1 MNLIHHRPARGALA
15 FISGGVIAVLSGLMG
30 LGGAEFRLP
39 VLIGALGF
47 AVRQAVPLNLL
58 VSLATILVSLVA
70 RATLAPPVPVSGLAV
85 EIAAVMAG
93 AVTAAWAGTGL
104 FRRLA
109 DHTLER
115 VVGIL
120 LLTIAAVLLVEAAM
134 PVGLSAGLPGDAVL
148 RAIVGMAAGLAI
160 GMVSSLLGV
169 AGGELIIP
177 TMVLA
182 FGADI
187 KAAGTASLII
197 SLPTV
202 LVGVVRYARQGAYGN
217 RTALSSVA
225 APMAVGSV
233 LGATLGATLVGLVP
247 SGALKVILGV
257 ILAVSALKML
267 RHRRV
272 ADRVR
277 AQAGKPA
284 SGTIDC

>member
-1 MNLIHHRPARGALA
+1 MNLIHHRPARGFLA
-15 FISGGVIAVLSGLMG
+15 FTSGGVIAVLGGLIG

-58 VSLATILVSLVA
+58 VSLATILVSLAA
-70 RATLAPPVPVSGLAV
+70 RAILAPPVPLSGFAV
-85 EIAAVMAG
+85 EIATVMAG

-120 LLTIAAVLLVEAAM
+120 LLAIAAVLLVEAAM
-134 PVGLSAGLPGDAVL
+134 PAGLSTGLPGDVVL
-148 RAIVGMAAGLAI
+148 RAIVGIAAGLAI

-187 KAAGTASLII
+187 RTAGTASLII

-202 LVGVVRYARQGAYGN
+202 LVGVARYARQGAYGN
-217 RTALSSVA
+217 RSDLSFVA
-225 APMAVGSV
+225 APMAIGSIF
-233 LGATLGATLVGLVP
+233 GATLGATLVGLVP
-247 SGALKVILGV
+247 SGALKVILGA
-257 ILAVSALKML
+257 ILAVSAIKML
-267 RHRRV
+267 RHRR
-272 ADRVR
+272 ATDRIN
-277 AQAGKPA
+277 AQPAKPA

>member
-1 MNLIHHRPARGALA
+1 
-15 FISGGVIAVLSGLMG
+15 MG

-70 RATLAPPVPVSGLAV
+70 RATLAPPVPVFGLAV
-85 EIAAVMAG
+85 EVAAVVAG
-93 AVTAAWAGTGL
+93 AVTAAWVGTGL

-120 LLTIAAVLLVEAAM
+120 LLIIAAAF
-134 PVGLSAGLPGDAVL
+134 
-148 RAIVGMAAGLAI
+148 AI

-169 AGGELIIP
+169 AGGELVVP

-187 KAAGTASLII
+187 RTAGTASRII

-202 LVGVVRYARQGAYGN
+202 LVGVVRYTRQGAYGN

-225 APMAVGSV
+225 VPMVVGSV
-233 LGATLGATLVGLVP
+233 LGRP
-247 SGALKVILGV
+247 SGPCW
-257 ILAVSALKML
+257 SALFL
-267 RHRRV
+267 R
-272 ADRVR
+272 APS
-277 AQAGKPA
+277 K
-284 SGTIDC
+284 

>member
-1 MNLIHHRPARGALA
+1 MNLIHHRPARGFLA
-15 FISGGVIAVLSGLMG
+15 FISGGVIAVLGGLMG

-39 VLIGALGF
+39 VLIGAFGF

-58 VSLATILVSLVA
+58 VSLATILVSLAA
-70 RATLAPPVPVSGLAV
+70 RAILAPPVPLSGFAV
-85 EIAAVMAG
+85 EIGAVMAG
-93 AVTAAWAGTGL
+93 AVTAAWTGTGL

-120 LLTIAAVLLVEAAM
+120 LLAIAAVLVVEAAM
-134 PVGLSAGLPGDAVL
+134 PAGLSAGLPGDVFL
-148 RAIVGMAAGLAI
+148 RAIVGIAAGVAI

-187 KAAGTASLII
+187 RTAGTASLII

-202 LVGVVRYARQGAYGN
+202 LVGVARHARQGAYGN
-217 RTALSSVA
+217 WSDLSFVA
-225 APMAVGSV
+225 APMAIGSIF
-233 LGATLGATLVGLVP
+233 GATLGATLVGLVP
-247 SGALKVILGV
+247 SGALKVILGA
-257 ILAVSALKML
+257 ILAVSAIKML
-267 RHRRV
+267 RDRR
-272 ADRVR
+272 ATDRIK
-277 AQAGKPA
+277 AQPARPA

>member
-1 MNLIHHRPARGALA
+1 MNLTHHWPARVAFA
-15 FISGGVIAVLSGLMG
+15 FISGGVIAVLGGLMG

-47 AVRQAVPLNLL
+47 AARQAVPLNLL
-58 VSLATILVSLVA
+58 VSLATIVVALVA
-70 RATLAPPVPVSGLAV
+70 RTILAPPVPLSGFAV

-109 DHTLER
+109 DHKLER
-115 VVGIL
+115 LVGIL
-120 LLTIAAVLLVEAAM
+120 LLAIAAVLLVEAAM
-134 PVGLSAGLPGDAVL
+134 PVGLSVGLPDDAVL
-148 RAIVGMAAGLAI
+148 RVVVGIVAGLAI

-187 KAAGTASLII
+187 RTAGTASLSI

-202 LVGVVRYARQGAYGN
+202 LVGVVRYARQRAYGN

-277 AQAGKPA
+277 AEAAKPA
-284 SGTIDC
+284 SGTLDC

>member
-1 MNLIHHRPARGALA
+1 MFSMPPAMALSAKPRHDLLGRRGD
-15 FISGGVIAVLSGLMG
+15 GL
-30 LGGAEFRLP
+30 GAEFRLP
-39 VLIGALGF
+39 VLHRRARLRGAPGR
-47 AVRQAVPLNLL
+47 APNLL

-93 AVTAAWAGTGL
+93 AVTAAWVGTGL

-109 DHTLER
+109 DHALER

-148 RAIVGMAAGLAI
+148 RPVVGIAAGLAI

-187 KAAGTASLII
+187 KTAGTASLII

-247 SGALKVILGV
+247 SGALKAILGV